1 MKRVMILH
9 PAFERARDGLLRA
22 LAPDVPGQLI
32 FVIGMSGAGKSEIR
46 YASMPVFSGHP
57 STWRAGEIPA
67 IAVRATPSDRSYFSS
82 KEFAL
87 RLYAEMAQP
96 GVGWLDE
103 RSTVEDADRGHVFAE
118 TRLTDPL
125 WRNFRNHH
133 TEHQLRASFER
144 MAVAR
149 GLRAIFVEEAGSI
162 TYTQAGKHPGDHM
175 VSYMCLAEEIRATL
189 VLFGVPRMAALWQ
202 GNAEIRRR
210 SRFVFVD
217 RYRLQ
222 EKADRSSFGR
232 LAVSLARGYRFS
244 RPELLTHNLDLAYA
258 ASAGVCGELKG
269 FLLRA
274 DDLRAGEGEAAIH
287 KRHLEQ
293 AIYSDRELDT
303 LHRDAEAFD
312 ELRAS
317 ATPSSIRKVL
327 KNGT

>member
-1 MKRVMILH
+1 MILH
-9 PAFERARDGLLRA
+9 PAFEKARDGLLRA
-22 LAPDVPGQLI
+22 LRTDMPGQLI

-46 YASMPVFSGHP
+46 YTSMPIFSGDP
-57 STWRAGEIPA
+57 SMWRTGEIPA

-96 GVGWLDE
+96 DIRWLDE
-103 RSTVEDADRGHVFAE
+103 RSTVEDADRGHVLADA
-118 TRLTDPL
+118 RLTDPL
-125 WRNFRNHH
+125 WKDFRNHH

-217 RYRLQ
+217 RYRLKEQ
-222 EKADRSSFGR
+222 ADRTSFGR
-232 LAVSLARGYRFS
+232 LAVSLARGYRLS
-244 RPELLTHNLDLAYA
+244 RADLLLNNLDLAYV

-274 DDLRAGEGEAAIH
+274 DDLRAREGETSIQ
-287 KRHLEQ
+287 KRHLES
-293 AIYSDRELDT
+293 AIYSDGELDT
-303 LHRDAEAFD
+303 LHRDAAAFD
-312 ELRAS
+312 ELKGTA
-317 ATPSSIRKVL
+317 APSSIREVL
-327 KNGT
+327 KNGA